1 MTNSLL
7 PIQRL
12 FVGAVA
18 FLLILNYSLG
28 TLSFEVQAIILSILM
43 LVLGLPHGA
52 LDHKIAEATGLVDTR
67 RKLILFFAGYLLLS
81 IVGFIFWVT
90 FPLASLLF
98 FLLISA
104 WHFGSDFSK
113 FSSSNLF

>member
-98 FLLISA
+98 FLLIITSRT
-104 WHFGSDFSK
+104 
-113 FSSSNLF
+113 N